1 MMTQKKQKK
10 TKKMQSFNIP
20 NTKQYMKEGHFSEN
34 TNMGICRSDHRR
46 VYVFELTTS
55 EKKQTLR
62 HGSSKAPSHSHM
74 QNLTPSQEIV
84 LFK

>member
-1 MMTQKKQKK
+1 
-10 TKKMQSFNIP
+10 
-20 NTKQYMKEGHFSEN
+20 MKEGRFGEN
-34 TNMGICRSDHRR
+34 STMGICGSDHGR
-46 VYVFELTTS
+46 VYVFELTTG